1 MSPGTARRALRIHP
15 RMPTK
20 KRHARCL
27 RPFKGK
33 VDSPACEPAGARENS
48 PPDCFLTRA
57 LRIHPRSDTAKKR
70 YLRISFLLYGGR
82 WIRTTEG
89 GASRFTVCPLW
100 PLGNSPLFFSHGLSP
115 GALVL
120 YHTDPGLSRVFSWKF
135 YFFARTPDGWT
146 SLLTDRK
153 HYGRCLSHRPFP
165 HVVPRIRTC
174 AIHQIRPSQF
184 LTNSS
189 VCAILQSADS
199 TNKTRR
205 WFS

>member
-1 MSPGTARRALRIHP
+1 
-15 RMPTK
+15 MPMK

-27 RPFKGK
+27 RPFEGK
-33 VDSPACEPAGARENS
+33 VDSPICGSGRLLNCSLRACASEPAV
-48 PPDCFLTRA
+48 CLRA
-57 LRIHPRSDTAKKR
+57 LPGAPFESTLGCQRKRDTQGV
-70 YLRISFLLYGGR
+70 SFSLDGGR

-135 YFFARTPDGWT
+135 YFFARTPEGWT
-146 SLLTDRK
+146 GLLTDQK
-153 HYGRCLSHRPFP
+153 HNGRCLSHRPFP

-174 AIHQIRPSQF
+174 TISQIRP
-184 LTNSS
+184 L
-189 VCAILQSADS
+189 
-199 TNKTRR
+199 
-205 WFS
+205 